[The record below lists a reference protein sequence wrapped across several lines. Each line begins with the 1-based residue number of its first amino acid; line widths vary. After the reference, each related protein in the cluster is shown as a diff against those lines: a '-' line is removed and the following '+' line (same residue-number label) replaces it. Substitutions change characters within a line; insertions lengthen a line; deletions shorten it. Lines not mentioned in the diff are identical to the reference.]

1 MESLADTIARHALAV
16 LLGIAAVMLGLTYVL
31 WRSIQR
37 YGSSIRRAI
46 TGPWNSLRSSKLIG
60 HLRRLPGLGRAMTH
74 TMTAARY
81 LGIYALLAFAAS
93 LTLTA
98 LFFELAD
105 EIGIDE
111 DLARFDSLLAQALAA
126 HLSREFLQ
134 IIAMI
139 THLGDRNFLTAVVVV
154 VMIVLLIRRER
165 LLAAAW
171 VIATGCGA
179 ALNSLLKALFE
190 RSRPIHEHGVVLV
203 EGWSFPSGHASGATL
218 VYGLLAYVVVR
229 HTPAK
234 WHLPVAIASVAL
246 IVFVGFSRVLL
257 QVHYLSDV
265 VAGYASAAAWTT
277 LCIAGL
283 ETARWRA
290 KAAANGNG

>member
-1 MESLADTIARHALAV
+1 MELLADTIARHALAV
-16 LLGIAAVMLGLTYVL
+16 LLGIAALMLGMTHVL
-31 WRSIQR
+31 WHSVER
-37 YGSSIRRAI
+37 YGASLGRLVV
-46 TGPWNSLRSSKLIG
+46 GLWNTLRSSKVIG
-60 HLRRLPGLGRAMTH
+60 HLRGVPGLGHVMTH

-81 LGIYALLAFAAS
+81 LGVYALIAFTAS
-93 LTLTA
+93 LTLVA
-98 LFFELAD
+98 VFFALAD

-111 DLARFDSLLAQALAA
+111 DFARFDSLLAQALAT

-134 IIAMI
+134 VIAMI
-139 THLGDRNFLTAVVVV
+139 THLGDMNFLTAVVIV
-154 VMIVLLIRRER
+154 VMIVLLVRRER

-179 ALNSLLKALFE
+179 LMNNLLKALFE
-190 RSRPIHEHGVVLV
+190 RARPVHEHGLVLV
-203 EGWSFPSGHASGATL
+203 EGWSFPSGHASGAML
-218 VYGLLAYVVVR
+218 IYGLLTYLVVR
-229 HTPAK
+229 HIPAN
-234 WHLPVAIASVAL
+234 WHLPVAIVSVAL

-265 VAGYASAAAWTT
+265 LAGYASAAAWTT

-290 KAAANGNG
+290 TAANGNG

>member
-16 LLGIAAVMLGLTYVL
+16 LLGMATLMLGMTHVL
-31 WRSIQR
+31 WRSIER
-37 YGSSIRRAI
+37 HGASLGRLVV
-46 TGPWNSLRSSKLIG
+46 GLWNALRSSRVIG
-60 HLRRLPGLGRAMTH
+60 SLRGIPGLGHMITH

-81 LGIYALLAFAAS
+81 LGVYALIAFAAS
-93 LTLTA
+93 LTLVA
-98 LFFELAD
+98 LFFALAD

-111 DLARFDSLLAQALAA
+111 DFARFDSLLAQALAT

-139 THLGDRNFLTAVVVV
+139 THLGDRNFLTAIVIV
-154 VMIVLLIRRER
+154 VMIALLVRRDK

-171 VIATGCGA
+171 VIATSCGA
-179 ALNSLLKALFE
+179 LLNSLLKVLFE
-190 RSRPIHEHGVVLV
+190 RARPVHEHGVVFV
-203 EGWSFPSGHASGATL
+203 EGWSFPSGHASGAML
-218 VYGLLAYVVVR
+218 VYGLLAYIVVR

-234 WHLPVAIASVAL
+234 WHLPVAIVSVAL

-265 VAGYASAAAWTT
+265 LAGYASAAAWTT

-290 KAAANGNG
+290 KAANGNG